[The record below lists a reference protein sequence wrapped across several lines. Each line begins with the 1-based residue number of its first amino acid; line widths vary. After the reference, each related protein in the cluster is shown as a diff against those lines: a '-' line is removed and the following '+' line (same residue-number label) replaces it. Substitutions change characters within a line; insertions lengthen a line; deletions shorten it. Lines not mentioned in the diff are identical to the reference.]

1 MIDFKK
7 SVAFTLAETLI
18 VMGIIGVVA
27 ALTIPNLNQATGEKE
42 KVARVK
48 KLYSNLEDAIGRTEA
63 IYGPLSE
70 WDTANLTGTVLTGR
84 MSEFMKHSK
93 ECSSSFS
100 GCFASGISAYS
111 SSGTAPDVA
120 NNAASFVTAD
130 GSSVGVVSAAPRTVV
145 GQNGTTSVV
154 DGGLVVYIDIDGP
167 NKGENKVGK
176 DVFQFYLNSPDYL
189 LTPAGR
195 GSYGTDVTDCT
206 TNSNCTG
213 WVVDYDNLDY
223 TKTGSDGKTCS
234 TGSVVLNA
242 SKTSCK

>member
-100 GCFASGISAYS
+100 GCFASSISAYS

-130 GSSVGVVSAAPRTVV
+130 GSSVGVVDS
-145 GQNGTTSVV
+145 GN
-154 DGGLVVYIDIDGP
+154 LIVYIDIDGP

-195 GSYGTDVTDCT
+195 GSYDTDVTDCT

-234 TGSVVLNA
+234 TGSVVLNS